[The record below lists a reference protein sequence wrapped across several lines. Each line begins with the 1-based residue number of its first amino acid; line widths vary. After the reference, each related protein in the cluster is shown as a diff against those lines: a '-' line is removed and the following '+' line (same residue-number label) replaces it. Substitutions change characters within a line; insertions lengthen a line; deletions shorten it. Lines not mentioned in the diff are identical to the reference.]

1 MGCRPASADACATPG
16 ENIKVGRNCSTPGIT
31 AAMTLVSRLPRSL
44 KRQIR
49 LAGCRAIGL
58 WRRYPNSRGLQC
70 LPPRDT
76 ALWEARAH
84 TWQTSTTPIPNRGD
98 ATTRSNRLH
107 NLSTA
112 ISRINHRLIK
122 PGETFSLSQHLD
134 EPTEAN
140 GYRSGPVFVGG
151 EVLSDVGG
159 GLCLIATNLYQL
171 FLYGGCS
178 ILERHNHSIDA
189 YGEGRFYKLGEDAA
203 IAFSYKDLVIRNR
216 FDQALVLCTTIGSNA
231 VHSRLLALGPKPIQ
245 TIIRSQVLERHAPI
259 SQDQTTAGWSVSTA
273 RFSRPIQAGSWR
285 QDYLSFS
292 HYQPC

>member
-1 MGCRPASADACATPG
+1 
-16 ENIKVGRNCSTPGIT
+16 
-31 AAMTLVSRLPRSL
+31 MTFASRLPRSV

-58 WRRYPNSRGLQC
+58 WRGYPKAHARQWLAPQ
-70 LPPRDT
+70 DA
-76 ALWEARAH
+76 ALWDAQAH

-112 ISRINHRLIK
+112 ISRIHHRVIK
-122 PGETFSLSQHLD
+122 PGEAFSLSQHLD

-159 GLCLIATNLYQL
+159 GLCLIATNLYHL
-171 FLYGGCS
+171 FLYSGCS

-203 IAFSYKDLVIRNR
+203 IAFSYKDLVIRNC
-216 FDQALVLCTTIGSNA
+216 FSQALLLCTVLDSHA
-231 VHSRLLALGPKPIQ
+231 VHSKLLALEPKPIQ
-245 TIIRSQVLERHAPI
+245 TIIRSEVLERHAPI
-259 SQDQTTAGWSVSTA
+259 SPNQTTAGWSVSTA
-273 RFSRPIQAGSWR
+273 RFSRPIRSGSWR

-292 HYQPC
+292 HYKPC